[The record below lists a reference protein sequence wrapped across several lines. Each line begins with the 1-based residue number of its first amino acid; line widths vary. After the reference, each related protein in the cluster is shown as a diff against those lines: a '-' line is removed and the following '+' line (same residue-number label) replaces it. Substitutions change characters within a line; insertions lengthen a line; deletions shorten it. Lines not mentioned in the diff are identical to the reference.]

1 LADVLFV
8 LICIANQTG
17 VNLTEALQKNL
28 EKKTN
33 RDGDR
38 HLNNENYPDLENLK
52 FDYAFA
58 RGTLLAIFIAIS
70 LFIVWLFIT
79 IYFLKNIQ
87 TLFIGFVIVVFLITF
102 LFFDGY
108 FESGREFDFS
118 KKQFRKYFGSGKC
131 RIGKW
136 KSLETPDYFL
146 IKRNTANMNWWRT
159 HSGYSRR
166 GPQFFFDREVYFYLP
181 IDLNN
186 KRRDPITL
194 FMLPLSLMKIS
205 KQPRFLAG
213 LFKNSNLRANCR
225 WR

>member
-1 LADVLFV
+1 M
-8 LICIANQTG
+8 
-17 VNLTEALQKNL
+17 K
-28 EKKTN
+28 
-33 RDGDR
+33 
-38 HLNNENYPDLENLK
+38 NYPDLENLK

-70 LFIVWLFIT
+70 LIIVWLFIT

-136 KSLETPDYFL
+136 KSLETPYYFL
-146 IKRNTANMNWWRT
+146 IKKNTANMNWWRT

-166 GPQFFFDREVYFYLP
+166 GPQFFFDREVYFYYQL
-181 IDLNN
+181 IL
-186 KRRDPITL
+186 ITKGETDYVIYVTIE
-194 FMLPLSLMKIS
+194 FDENIKTA
-205 KQPRFLAG
+205 RFLADYLKIPIYERTVDG
-213 LFKNSNLRANCR
+213 DNIIYKAATNSSRTI
-225 WR
+225 